1 MASLQLVPWN
11 SVAID
16 LSAPAWWR
24 ASPAR
29 RRSPKNPLALLLH
42 DLISSCLLQCQ
53 QAPGELC
60 MVSITHTNYT
70 FILGKKLIKTSVKAI
85 SMQSSSQT
93 ISFSLDI
100 FVSADD
106 LLVVGRTAVYHVIF
120 PQMEYSRSWILQQ
133 GWWEGVICIR
143 GFGKMEPIII
153 TLAQ

>member
-85 SMQSSSQT
+85 SMQSSSHT

-100 FVSADD
+100 FVSSDN
-106 LLVVGRTAVYHVIF
+106 
-120 PQMEYSRSWILQQ
+120 LQS
-133 GWWEGVICIR
+133 
-143 GFGKMEPIII
+143 I
-153 TLAQ
+153 TLCKINGNAPGELLLINYQRLGYPGQQHHCLLPLQSESK